1 MKTER
6 RRGPIT
12 RPSAGTSVG
21 LMVASATITVLITRF
36 YLFVTGYPQV
46 GGEIFHIA
54 HAVWGGLLLMIGLFI
69 ALAMANRWSALVGGL
84 VGGIGAG
91 LFVDEVGKFITKD
104 NDYFFPLAAPI
115 AYGVLIA
122 FAFAAYMVGRGTRDT
137 SRAHLYAALE
147 LMKPALDGPMT
158 QRQLNRVREHV
169 ATARDMECDDRTTA
183 IIEGLEHALDEA
195 GRDVDHSPSGATGV
209 IDRLERWEQRFF
221 PTERVRAVCRV
232 GLGVLAVAGLIGG
245 PGVLALSLWNLFG
258 PNSLTGNNSM
268 LGGDPGQ
275 VAWIAAAVASVTG
288 LIAGI
293 LAFRAVRRLGANSD
307 RWRSGVQSGLAALGL
322 MLVGV
327 NFLSSYFD
335 QFLVLLDASAQAT
348 VFAMLARF
356 GRRVGVLNT
365 DDLSSQGSG
374 SG

>member
-21 LMVASATITVLITRF
+21 LMVASATITILITRF
-36 YLFVTGYPQV
+36 YLFVTGYPQI

-54 HAVWGGLLLMIGLFI
+54 HAVWGGLLLMIGLFL
-69 ALAMANRWSALVGGL
+69 ALAMANRWSSLVGGL

-115 AYGVLIA
+115 AYGVLMA
-122 FAFAAYMVGRGTRDT
+122 FAFAAYMVGRSTRDT
-137 SRAHLYAALE
+137 SRSHLYAALE
-147 LMKPALDGPMT
+147 LMRPALDGPMT
-158 QRQLNRVREHV
+158 QRQLDR
-169 ATARDMECDDRTTA
+169 ARDHLDSAREMKCDERTCA
-183 IIEGLEHALDEA
+183 IIDGLDHALKVAE
-195 GRDVDHSPSGATGV
+195 RDVDTDPSGATGW
-209 IDRLERWEQRFF
+209 IDKFEKWEHRFF
-221 PTERVRAVCRV
+221 PTDRVRAVCRV
-232 GLGVLAVAGLIGG
+232 GLGLLAVVGLIGG

-268 LGGDPGQ
+268 LGGDPGH
-275 VAWIAAAVASVTG
+275 VAWIAAAIASVTG
-288 LIAGI
+288 LVAGI
-293 LAFRAVRRLGANSD
+293 LAFRAMRRLGPSSD
-307 RWRSGVQSGLAALGL
+307 QWRSGVQSGLAALGL

-348 VFAMLARF
+348 VFGMLARF
-356 GRRVGVLNT
+356 GRRVGVLDT
-365 DDLSSQGSG
+365 EDLTRG
-374 SG
+374 